1 MTLYEYAARERAG
14 RAVRGQVAAGSSEEV
29 LSLLRARDLAV
40 VRVRPASQGLSGMMT
55 KLRGARSFTGR
66 VKRTELSMFTRQLS
80 TMLAAG
86 LALLEALD
94 VLSEQSESQAM
105 RKVAAG

>member
-55 KLRGARSFTGR
+55 KLRGARS
-66 VKRTELSMFTRQLS
+66 
-80 TMLAAG
+80 LAASSG
-86 LALLEALD
+86 CAQLGTPLTA
-94 VLSEQSESQAM
+94 
-105 RKVAAG
+105 